1 MDLSPGTEWV
11 PSKVLYQL
19 SIQYKRSKDAR
30 EIHSHLDPVQIAS
43 ISMLLLCIGRDN
55 DVVEVGVEVVTNF
68 FGFEISA
75 LPSSS
80 WSLSLLM
87 GQDLEGCS
95 GMCGNSRHTI
105 KHNGNSLS
113 SFHCYVDH
121 RVYKCRQPCCY
132 LCNSV

>member
-55 DVVEVGVEVVTNF
+55 DVVEVGVEVVTIF
-68 FGFEISA
+68 FGF
-75 LPSSS
+75 
-80 WSLSLLM
+80 
-87 GQDLEGCS
+87 
-95 GMCGNSRHTI
+95 
-105 KHNGNSLS
+105 
-113 SFHCYVDH
+113 DH
-121 RVYKCRQPCCY
+121 G
-132 LCNSV
+132 